1 MAKTTTTLTSKT
13 PLTPKAPLPPKAPL
27 MLRKD
32 PASHKDAA
40 SNTEAEDAAAAVA
53 HVENYSQKKKQ
64 EPGRFW
70 LQVDRQTKSSYDTFE
85 AAQANGLL
93 IKKQFS
99 LLQVAVYDKQESTNT
114 LLEWPAAGAS
124 VSDPA

>member
-1 MAKTTTTLTSKT
+1 MAKTTLTSKT
-13 PLTPKAPLPPKAPL
+13 PLTPKAPL

-32 PASHKDAA
+32 AASHQ
-40 SNTEAEDAAAAVA
+40 TEPEDTAAVA
-53 HVENYSQKKKQ
+53 PVEIYSQKKKQ

-85 AAQANGLL
+85 AAEANGLL

-114 LLEWPAAGAS
+114 LLEYPAGGAR